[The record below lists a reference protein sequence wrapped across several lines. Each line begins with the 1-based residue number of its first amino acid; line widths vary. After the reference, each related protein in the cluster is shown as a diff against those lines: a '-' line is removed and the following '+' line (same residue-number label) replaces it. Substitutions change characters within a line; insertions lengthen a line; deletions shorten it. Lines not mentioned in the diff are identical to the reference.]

1 MHICTCTFMEEGGGS
16 YENTVNSILDNH
28 ASWLWNRSSQKWNL
42 QKENKYLSW
51 NITQYSTLHEWISMK
66 NSVGFNGDMIVTLRE
81 NHLVNKDQKYKNH
94 AGRICMLQLYELAS
108 VTVYLQ
114 SLKMFLLT
122 FVYMFMTIYLNITD
136 FFTFLCILCNRKCM
150 CVKASINKIILIN
163 ISSSAQCYWKLL
175 NMLIWGPVHS

>member
-1 MHICTCTFMEEGGGS
+1 MHICTCTFMEGGGGFLRKHGEFHIRQS
-16 YENTVNSILDNH
+16 CLMIVKSK
-28 ASWLWNRSSQKWNL
+28 SQKWNL